1 MGTSSEV
8 SLAHHRDIFHYY
20 VSLKTFFEVTGE
32 NRDRSNSTRAQKARA
47 KLLKLSSSQFYELS
61 TDVSDELQ
69 RRIGE
74 DANQPDYLLP
84 KANFH
89 MKRNQARQKLA
100 NLSQTRFNDLLDDIL
115 FEIKRRG
122 FDKDLDAPRPP
133 LPQPMKQEVSKDSDD
148 TARTSTNSSSVTQ
161 VAPNVSVQPSLV
173 IPKMASIDWSSEEE
187 EEEQVKEKPNEPE
200 GKQTSTD
207 EKKETKP
214 ALNPI
219 VTDSDLPDSQVL
231 ARDITSMARTPTT
244 THKNYWDVNDSP
256 IIKVDNDID
265 NEKGPEQLK
274 SPEVQR
280 AENNNPSSEMEDKV
294 KELTDLNSDL
304 HLQIEDLN
312 AKLASLTSEKE
323 KEKKEEKEEKEKEK
337 NLKSNYTIDES
348 FQKELLSLNSQIGEL
363 SIENENLKQK
373 ISEFELH
380 QKKNDNH
387 NDLKITD
394 GFISKYSS
402 ADGLIPAQYILNAN
416 NLIIQFT
423 TRLSAVPIGDS
434 TAISHQIGEEL
445 FQILSQLSNLISQL
459 LLSADLL
466 QYKDQVILL
475 KASLSHAITS
485 IRYFSVY
492 GPVLIPKITVQAAV
506 SEVGFAMCNLIDSAK
521 IKSDSNGESTTS
533 NEGNR
538 QVLEYSSPTATTPMT
553 PTFPSTS
560 GINMKKG
567 FINPRKPA
575 SFLNDV
581 EEEESPVKPLKI
593 TQKAINSPIIRPSSS
608 NGVPTT
614 SRKPSGTGL
623 FSLMIDSSIAKN
635 SSHKEDNDKYVSPI
649 KAVTSASNSASSNI
663 SEIPKLTL
671 PPQAKIGTV
680 IPPSENQVPNIKIE
694 NTEEDNKRSDITNEI
709 SVKPTSSI
717 ADKLKQFEQS
727 SEKKS
732 SPKENPIAKEEMD
745 SKPKLSNKFI
755 TSMNDVS
762 TDDSSSDGNE
772 NDDADDDDDFTY
784 MALKQTMK
792 REGSKIEKNNDSK
805 LPANIV
811 ELDLH
816 ESPESVKIE
825 SPESIKEITSSEMSS
840 EMPSSSL
847 PKRLVEDVEPSEM
860 SEKGASVEPVRKK
873 NFQEPLG
880 DVESPD
886 MTQKVKSL
894 GMTGKAVG
902 TESASRVESPG
913 MTGQIKSLDMT
924 GKAVDPESD
933 SRVESPGMK
942 EQIKSLGMTG
952 KAVGPESDSRVESP
966 GMTGQIKSLNM
977 AGKVVGPEADSRVES
992 AGMTGQIKSLNMAG
1006 KVVGP
1011 EADSRVESPGMTGQI
1026 KSLNMAGKVVGPEA
1040 DSRVESP
1047 GMTGQ
1052 IKSLNMAGKVV
1063 GPEADSRVESAG
1075 MTGQIKSL
1083 NMAGK
1088 VVGPEA
1094 DSRVE
1099 SPGMKEQIKSLGM
1112 TGKIAA
1118 QESIKSPEAARK
1130 LASSGEVDKIQS
1142 PRMVRESESLE
1153 AVGNTIPSNMTV
1165 KMESPNLKGNTV
1177 SEPQEIRRDIAPSE
1191 PIENVDPPKVLK
1203 KIVFPKA
1210 VNRTGS
1216 PKPVEK
1222 TPSSATL
1229 KKSGLPEPNSQIVSP
1244 ELAKNSPLA
1253 PIKKNVELRET
1264 NKPHTETITSVEP
1277 TNKDANTSW
1286 RDADLNRT
1294 IKREEEDEDFDRV
1307 NHNIQITGADTKTGK
1322 IDYHKIPVDRKA
1334 KSDAEVHTSEEDI
1347 DESNNVNGK
1356 RADAQIHIT
1365 ERKHA
1370 FVNPTENSQVKK
1382 TSHSPFLNSKPVQYE
1397 NSESNG
1403 GINNHI
1409 KIKNTGETTAH
1420 DEKHYSDD
1428 DDSSYQFVP
1437 MKHEEQEQEQ
1447 NRSEE
1452 EESED
1457 DDEEEEDSDFDVDTF
1472 DIENPDNTLSELLL
1486 YLEHQTMDVIS
1497 TIQSLLTSI
1506 KKPQVTKGNLRGESN
1521 AINQVIGQMVDAT
1534 SISMEQSRNAN
1545 LKKHGDW
1552 VVQSLRDCSR
1562 RMTILCQLTGDG
1574 ILAKEKSDQ
1583 DYADKNFKQR
1593 LAGIAF
1599 DVAKCTK
1606 ELVKT
1611 VEEASL
1617 KDEINYLN
1625 SKLK

>member
-200 GKQTSTD
+200 GKQTSMD
-207 EKKETKP
+207 EKKEAKP

-280 AENNNPSSEMEDKV
+280 AENNNPNSEMEDKV

-575 SFLNDV
+575 SFLDDV

-860 SEKGASVEPVRKK
+860 SEKGASVESVRKK

-886 MTQKVKSL
+886 MTQKIKSL

-902 TESASRVESPG
+902 PESASRVESPG

-992 AGMTGQIKSLNMAG
+992 
-1006 KVVGP
+1006 
-1011 EADSRVESPGMTGQI
+1011 
-1026 KSLNMAGKVVGPEA
+1026 
-1040 DSRVESP
+1040 
-1047 GMTGQ
+1047 
-1052 IKSLNMAGKVV
+1052 
-1063 GPEADSRVESAG
+1063 
-1075 MTGQIKSL
+1075 
-1083 NMAGK
+1083 
-1088 VVGPEA
+1088 
-1094 DSRVE
+1094 
-1099 SPGMKEQIKSLGM
+1099 PGMKEQIKSLGM

-1130 LASSGEVDKIQS
+1130 LASSGEVDKIES

-1153 AVGNTIPSNMTV
+1153 VVGNTIPSNMTV

-1177 SEPQEIRRDIAPSE
+1177 SEPQEIRRDIASSE

-1216 PKPVEK
+1216 PKSVEK

-1307 NHNIQITGADTKTGK
+1307 NHNIQITGAYTKTGK

-1403 GINNHI
+1403 GINNDI

>member
-214 ALNPI
+214 ALDPI

-280 AENNNPSSEMEDKV
+280 AENNNPNSEMEDKV

-323 KEKKEEKEEKEKEK
+323 KEKKEEKEENEKEK

-1011 EADSRVESPGMTGQI
+1011 EADSRVESPGM
-1026 KSLNMAGKVVGPEA
+1026 
-1040 DSRVESP
+1040 
-1047 GMTGQ
+1047 
-1052 IKSLNMAGKVV
+1052 
-1063 GPEADSRVESAG
+1063 
-1075 MTGQIKSL
+1075 
-1083 NMAGK
+1083 
-1088 VVGPEA
+1088 
-1094 DSRVE
+1094 
-1099 SPGMKEQIKSLGM
+1099 KEQIKSLGM

-1130 LASSGEVDKIQS
+1130 LASSGEVDKIES

-1177 SEPQEIRRDIAPSE
+1177 SEPQEIRRDIASSE

-1216 PKPVEK
+1216 PKSVEK

-1334 KSDAEVHTSEEDI
+1334 KSEAEVHTSEEDI

-1382 TSHSPFLNSKPVQYE
+1382 TSHSPFLNTKPVQYE

>member
-8 SLAHHRDIFHYY
+8 SLAHHRNIFHYY

-133 LPQPMKQEVSKDSDD
+133 LPQPMKQEVSKDSND

-214 ALNPI
+214 ALDPI

-492 GPVLIPKITVQAAV
+492 GPVLIPKIAVQAAV

-952 KAVGPESDSRVESP
+952 KAVGPE
-966 GMTGQIKSLNM
+966 
-977 AGKVVGPEADSRVES
+977 
-992 AGMTGQIKSLNMAG
+992 
-1006 KVVGP
+1006 
-1011 EADSRVESPGMTGQI
+1011 
-1026 KSLNMAGKVVGPEA
+1026 A

-1130 LASSGEVDKIQS
+1130 LASSGEVDKIES

-1177 SEPQEIRRDIAPSE
+1177 SEPQEIRRDIASSE

>member
-200 GKQTSTD
+200 GKQTSMD
-207 EKKETKP
+207 EKKEAKP

-280 AENNNPSSEMEDKV
+280 AENNNPNSEMEDKV

-860 SEKGASVEPVRKK
+860 SEKGASVESVRKK

-886 MTQKVKSL
+886 MTQKIKSL

-902 TESASRVESPG
+902 PESASRVESPG

-933 SRVESPGMK
+933 SRVESPGM
-942 EQIKSLGMTG
+942 
-952 KAVGPESDSRVESP
+952 
-966 GMTGQIKSLNM
+966 
-977 AGKVVGPEADSRVES
+977 
-992 AGMTGQIKSLNMAG
+992 TGQIKSLNMAG

-1011 EADSRVESPGMTGQI
+1011 EADSRVESPGMKEQI
-1026 KSLNMAGKVVGPEA
+1026 KSL
-1040 DSRVESP
+1040 
-1047 GMTGQ
+1047 GMT
-1052 IKSLNMAGKVV
+1052 
-1063 GPEADSRVESAG
+1063 
-1075 MTGQIKSL
+1075 
-1083 NMAGK
+1083 GK

-1130 LASSGEVDKIQS
+1130 LASSGEVDKIES

-1153 AVGNTIPSNMTV
+1153 VVGNTIPSNMTV

-1177 SEPQEIRRDIAPSE
+1177 SEPQEIRRDIASSE

-1216 PKPVEK
+1216 PKSVEK

-1307 NHNIQITGADTKTGK
+1307 NHNIQITGAYTKTGK

-1403 GINNHI
+1403 GINNDI

>member
-200 GKQTSTD
+200 GKQTSMD
-207 EKKETKP
+207 EKKEAKP

-219 VTDSDLPDSQVL
+219 VTNSDLPDSQVL

-280 AENNNPSSEMEDKV
+280 AENNNPNSEMEDKV

-860 SEKGASVEPVRKK
+860 SEKGASVESVRKK

-886 MTQKVKSL
+886 MTQKIKSL

-902 TESASRVESPG
+902 PESASRVESPG

-992 AGMTGQIKSLNMAG
+992 
-1006 KVVGP
+1006 
-1011 EADSRVESPGMTGQI
+1011 
-1026 KSLNMAGKVVGPEA
+1026 
-1040 DSRVESP
+1040 
-1047 GMTGQ
+1047 
-1052 IKSLNMAGKVV
+1052 
-1063 GPEADSRVESAG
+1063 
-1075 MTGQIKSL
+1075 
-1083 NMAGK
+1083 
-1088 VVGPEA
+1088 
-1094 DSRVE
+1094 
-1099 SPGMKEQIKSLGM
+1099 PGMKEQIKSLGM

-1130 LASSGEVDKIQS
+1130 LASSGEVDKIES

-1153 AVGNTIPSNMTV
+1153 VVGNTIPSNMTV

-1177 SEPQEIRRDIAPSE
+1177 SEPQEIRRDIASSE

-1216 PKPVEK
+1216 PKSVEK

-1307 NHNIQITGADTKTGK
+1307 NHNIQITGAYTKTGK

-1403 GINNHI
+1403 GINNDI

>member
-200 GKQTSTD
+200 GKQTSMD
-207 EKKETKP
+207 EKKEAKP

-323 KEKKEEKEEKEKEK
+323 KEKKEEKEEKEKEEKEKEK

-649 KAVTSASNSASSNI
+649 KAVASASNSASSNI

-902 TESASRVESPG
+902 PESASRVESPG

-992 AGMTGQIKSLNMAG
+992 
-1006 KVVGP
+1006 
-1011 EADSRVESPGMTGQI
+1011 PGMTGQI
-1026 KSLNMAGKVVGPEA
+1026 KSLNMAGKVVGPES

-1047 GMTGQ
+1047 
-1052 IKSLNMAGKVV
+1052 
-1063 GPEADSRVESAG
+1063 G

-1130 LASSGEVDKIQS
+1130 LASSGEVDKIES

-1177 SEPQEIRRDIAPSE
+1177 SEPQEIRRDIASSE

-1216 PKPVEK
+1216 PKSVEK

>member
-200 GKQTSTD
+200 GKQTSMD
-207 EKKETKP
+207 EKKEAKP

-280 AENNNPSSEMEDKV
+280 AENNNPNSEMEDKV

-506 SEVGFAMCNLIDSAK
+506 SEVCFAMCNLIDSAK

-860 SEKGASVEPVRKK
+860 PEKGASVESVRKK

-880 DVESPD
+880 NVESPD
-886 MTQKVKSL
+886 MTQKV
-894 GMTGKAVG
+894 
-902 TESASRVESPG
+902 
-913 MTGQIKSLDMT
+913 
-924 GKAVDPESD
+924 
-933 SRVESPGMK
+933 
-942 EQIKSLGMTG
+942 KSLGMTG

-992 AGMTGQIKSLNMAG
+992 
-1006 KVVGP
+1006 
-1011 EADSRVESPGMTGQI
+1011 
-1026 KSLNMAGKVVGPEA
+1026 
-1040 DSRVESP
+1040 
-1047 GMTGQ
+1047 
-1052 IKSLNMAGKVV
+1052 
-1063 GPEADSRVESAG
+1063 
-1075 MTGQIKSL
+1075 
-1083 NMAGK
+1083 
-1088 VVGPEA
+1088 
-1094 DSRVE
+1094 
-1099 SPGMKEQIKSLGM
+1099 PGMKEQIKSLGM
-1112 TGKIAA
+1112 TGKITA

-1130 LASSGEVDKIQS
+1130 LASSGEVDKIES

-1177 SEPQEIRRDIAPSE
+1177 SEPQEIRRDIASSE

-1216 PKPVEK
+1216 PKSVEK

-1334 KSDAEVHTSEEDI
+1334 KSEAEVHTSEEDI

>member
-133 LPQPMKQEVSKDSDD
+133 VPQPMKQEVSKDSDD

-231 ARDITSMARTPTT
+231 SRDITSMARTPTT

-337 NLKSNYTIDES
+337 NLKSKYTIDES

-521 IKSDSNGESTTS
+521 IKSNSNGESTTS

-860 SEKGASVEPVRKK
+860 SEKGASVESVRKK

-894 GMTGKAVG
+894 GITGKAVG
-902 TESASRVESPG
+902 PESASRVESAG

-924 GKAVDPESD
+924 GKAVGPESASRVESPGMKEQIKSLHMAGKAVDPESD

-942 EQIKSLGMTG
+942 EQIKSLH
-952 KAVGPESDSRVESP
+952 
-966 GMTGQIKSLNM
+966 
-977 AGKVVGPEADSRVES
+977 
-992 AGMTGQIKSLNMAG
+992 MAG

-1011 EADSRVESPGMTGQI
+1011 EADSRVESP
-1026 KSLNMAGKVVGPEA
+1026 
-1040 DSRVESP
+1040 
-1047 GMTGQ
+1047 
-1052 IKSLNMAGKVV
+1052 
-1063 GPEADSRVESAG
+1063 G

-1130 LASSGEVDKIQS
+1130 LASSGEVDKIES

-1153 AVGNTIPSNMTV
+1153 VVGNTIPSNMTV

-1177 SEPQEIRRDIAPSE
+1177 SEPQEIRRDIASSE
-1191 PIENVDPPKVLK
+1191 PIKNVDPPKVLK

-1216 PKPVEK
+1216 PKSVEK

-1334 KSDAEVHTSEEDI
+1334 KSDAEVYTSEEDI

-1403 GINNHI
+1403 GINNDI

>member
-1 MGTSSEV
+1 
-8 SLAHHRDIFHYY
+8 
-20 VSLKTFFEVTGE
+20 
-32 NRDRSNSTRAQKARA
+32 
-47 KLLKLSSSQFYELS
+47 
-61 TDVSDELQ
+61 
-69 RRIGE
+69 
-74 DANQPDYLLP
+74 
-84 KANFH
+84 
-89 MKRNQARQKLA
+89 
-100 NLSQTRFNDLLDDIL
+100 
-115 FEIKRRG
+115 
-122 FDKDLDAPRPP
+122 
-133 LPQPMKQEVSKDSDD
+133 
-148 TARTSTNSSSVTQ
+148 
-161 VAPNVSVQPSLV
+161 
-173 IPKMASIDWSSEEE
+173 
-187 EEEQVKEKPNEPE
+187 
-200 GKQTSTD
+200 
-207 EKKETKP
+207 
-214 ALNPI
+214 
-219 VTDSDLPDSQVL
+219 
-231 ARDITSMARTPTT
+231 
-244 THKNYWDVNDSP
+244 
-256 IIKVDNDID
+256 
-265 NEKGPEQLK
+265 
-274 SPEVQR
+274 
-280 AENNNPSSEMEDKV
+280 
-294 KELTDLNSDL
+294 
-304 HLQIEDLN
+304 
-312 AKLASLTSEKE
+312 
-323 KEKKEEKEEKEKEK
+323 
-337 NLKSNYTIDES
+337 
-348 FQKELLSLNSQIGEL
+348 
-363 SIENENLKQK
+363 
-373 ISEFELH
+373 
-380 QKKNDNH
+380 
-387 NDLKITD
+387 
-394 GFISKYSS
+394 
-402 ADGLIPAQYILNAN
+402 
-416 NLIIQFT
+416 
-423 TRLSAVPIGDS
+423 
-434 TAISHQIGEEL
+434 
-445 FQILSQLSNLISQL
+445 
-459 LLSADLL
+459 
-466 QYKDQVILL
+466 
-475 KASLSHAITS
+475 
-485 IRYFSVY
+485 
-492 GPVLIPKITVQAAV
+492 
-506 SEVGFAMCNLIDSAK
+506 
-521 IKSDSNGESTTS
+521 
-533 NEGNR
+533 
-538 QVLEYSSPTATTPMT
+538 
-553 PTFPSTS
+553 
-560 GINMKKG
+560 
-567 FINPRKPA
+567 
-575 SFLNDV
+575 
-581 EEEESPVKPLKI
+581 
-593 TQKAINSPIIRPSSS
+593 
-608 NGVPTT
+608 
-614 SRKPSGTGL
+614 
-623 FSLMIDSSIAKN
+623 
-635 SSHKEDNDKYVSPI
+635 
-649 KAVTSASNSASSNI
+649 
-663 SEIPKLTL
+663 
-671 PPQAKIGTV
+671 
-680 IPPSENQVPNIKIE
+680 
-694 NTEEDNKRSDITNEI
+694 
-709 SVKPTSSI
+709 
-717 ADKLKQFEQS
+717 
-727 SEKKS
+727 
-732 SPKENPIAKEEMD
+732 
-745 SKPKLSNKFI
+745 
-755 TSMNDVS
+755 
-762 TDDSSSDGNE
+762 
-772 NDDADDDDDFTY
+772 
-784 MALKQTMK
+784 
-792 REGSKIEKNNDSK
+792 
-805 LPANIV
+805 
-811 ELDLH
+811 
-816 ESPESVKIE
+816 
-825 SPESIKEITSSEMSS
+825 
-840 EMPSSSL
+840 
-847 PKRLVEDVEPSEM
+847 
-860 SEKGASVEPVRKK
+860 
-873 NFQEPLG
+873 
-880 DVESPD
+880 
-886 MTQKVKSL
+886 
-894 GMTGKAVG
+894 
-902 TESASRVESPG
+902 
-913 MTGQIKSLDMT
+913 
-924 GKAVDPESD
+924 
-933 SRVESPGMK
+933 
-942 EQIKSLGMTG
+942 
-952 KAVGPESDSRVESP
+952 
-966 GMTGQIKSLNM
+966 
-977 AGKVVGPEADSRVES
+977 
-992 AGMTGQIKSLNMAG
+992 
-1006 KVVGP
+1006 
-1011 EADSRVESPGMTGQI
+1011 
-1026 KSLNMAGKVVGPEA
+1026 
-1040 DSRVESP
+1040 
-1047 GMTGQ
+1047 
-1052 IKSLNMAGKVV
+1052 
-1063 GPEADSRVESAG
+1063 
-1075 MTGQIKSL
+1075 
-1083 NMAGK
+1083 MAGK

-1130 LASSGEVDKIQS
+1130 LASSGEVDKIES

-1153 AVGNTIPSNMTV
+1153 VVGNTIPSNMTV

-1177 SEPQEIRRDIAPSE
+1177 SEPQEIRRDIASSE

-1216 PKPVEK
+1216 PKSVEK

-1403 GINNHI
+1403 GINNDI

>member
-200 GKQTSTD
+200 GKQTSMD
-207 EKKETKP
+207 EKKEAKP

-280 AENNNPSSEMEDKV
+280 AENNNPNSEMEDKV

-680 IPPSENQVPNIKIE
+680 IPPSENQVPNINIE

-860 SEKGASVEPVRKK
+860 SEKGASVESVRKK

-886 MTQKVKSL
+886 MTQKIKSL

-902 TESASRVESPG
+902 PESASRVESPG

-992 AGMTGQIKSLNMAG
+992 PGMKEQIKSL
-1006 KVVGP
+1006 
-1011 EADSRVESPGMTGQI
+1011 GMT
-1026 KSLNMAGKVVGPEA
+1026 
-1040 DSRVESP
+1040 
-1047 GMTGQ
+1047 
-1052 IKSLNMAGKVV
+1052 
-1063 GPEADSRVESAG
+1063 
-1075 MTGQIKSL
+1075 
-1083 NMAGK
+1083 GK

-1130 LASSGEVDKIQS
+1130 LASSGEVDKIES

-1153 AVGNTIPSNMTV
+1153 VVGNTIPSNMTV

-1177 SEPQEIRRDIAPSE
+1177 SEPQEIRRDIASSE

-1216 PKPVEK
+1216 PKSVEK

-1307 NHNIQITGADTKTGK
+1307 NHNIQITGAYTKTGK

-1370 FVNPTENSQVKK
+1370 FVNPTENSQ
-1382 TSHSPFLNSKPVQYE
+1382 
-1397 NSESNG
+1397 
-1403 GINNHI
+1403 
-1409 KIKNTGETTAH
+1409 IKNTGETTAH

>member
-133 LPQPMKQEVSKDSDD
+133 LPQPMKQEVSKDSND

-200 GKQTSTD
+200 GKQISTD

-214 ALNPI
+214 ALDPI

-492 GPVLIPKITVQAAV
+492 GPVLIPKIAVQAAV

-992 AGMTGQIKSLNMAG
+992 
-1006 KVVGP
+1006 
-1011 EADSRVESPGMTGQI
+1011 PGMTGQI

-1047 GMTGQ
+1047 
-1052 IKSLNMAGKVV
+1052 
-1063 GPEADSRVESAG
+1063 G

-1130 LASSGEVDKIQS
+1130 LASSGEVDKIES

-1177 SEPQEIRRDIAPSE
+1177 SEPQEIRRDIASSE

-1382 TSHSPFLNSKPVQYE
+1382 TSLSPFLNSKPVQYE

-1457 DDEEEEDSDFDVDTF
+1457 DGEEEEDSDFDVDTF

>member
-187 EEEQVKEKPNEPE
+187 EEEQVKKKPNEPE
-200 GKQTSTD
+200 GKQTSMD
-207 EKKETKP
+207 EKKEAKP

-219 VTDSDLPDSQVL
+219 ITDSDLPDSQVL

-280 AENNNPSSEMEDKV
+280 AENNNPNSEMEDKV

-649 KAVTSASNSASSNI
+649 KAVASASNSASSNI

-860 SEKGASVEPVRKK
+860 SEKGASVESVRKK

-886 MTQKVKSL
+886 MTQK
-894 GMTGKAVG
+894 
-902 TESASRVESPG
+902 
-913 MTGQIKSLDMT
+913 
-924 GKAVDPESD
+924 
-933 SRVESPGMK
+933 
-942 EQIKSLGMTG
+942 IKSLGMTG

-977 AGKVVGPEADSRVES
+977 V
-992 AGMTGQIKSLNMAG
+992 G

-1026 KSLNMAGKVVGPEA
+1026 KSLNMAGKVVGLEA

-1047 GMTGQ
+1047 
-1052 IKSLNMAGKVV
+1052 
-1063 GPEADSRVESAG
+1063 G

-1130 LASSGEVDKIQS
+1130 LASSGEVDKIES

-1153 AVGNTIPSNMTV
+1153 VVGNTIPSNMTV
-1165 KMESPNLKGNTV
+1165 KMESPDLKGNTV
-1177 SEPQEIRRDIAPSE
+1177 SEPQEIRRDIASSE

-1216 PKPVEK
+1216 PKSVEK

-1403 GINNHI
+1403 GINNDI

-1457 DDEEEEDSDFDVDTF
+1457 DDEEEEEEDSDFDVDTF

>member
-187 EEEQVKEKPNEPE
+187 EEEQVKKKPNEPE
-200 GKQTSTD
+200 GKQTSMD
-207 EKKETKP
+207 EKKEAKP

-219 VTDSDLPDSQVL
+219 ITDSDLPDSQVL

-280 AENNNPSSEMEDKV
+280 AENNNPNSEMEDKV

-423 TRLSAVPIGDS
+423 TKLSAVPIGDS

-860 SEKGASVEPVRKK
+860 SEKGASVESVRKK

-886 MTQKVKSL
+886 MTQKIKSL

-902 TESASRVESPG
+902 PESASRVESPG
-913 MTGQIKSLDMT
+913 MTGQIKSL
-924 GKAVDPESD
+924 
-933 SRVESPGMK
+933 
-942 EQIKSLGMTG
+942 
-952 KAVGPESDSRVESP
+952 
-966 GMTGQIKSLNM
+966 NM
-977 AGKVVGPEADSRVES
+977 V
-992 AGMTGQIKSLNMAG
+992 G

-1026 KSLNMAGKVVGPEA
+1026 KSLNMAGKVVGLEA

-1047 GMTGQ
+1047 
-1052 IKSLNMAGKVV
+1052 
-1063 GPEADSRVESAG
+1063 G

-1130 LASSGEVDKIQS
+1130 LASSGEVDKIES

-1153 AVGNTIPSNMTV
+1153 VVGNTIPSNMTV
-1165 KMESPNLKGNTV
+1165 KMESPDLKGNTV
-1177 SEPQEIRRDIAPSE
+1177 SEPQEIRRDIASSE

-1216 PKPVEK
+1216 PKSVEK

-1403 GINNHI
+1403 GINNDI

-1457 DDEEEEDSDFDVDTF
+1457 DDEEEEEEDSDFDVDTF

>member
-133 LPQPMKQEVSKDSDD
+133 LPQPMKQEVSKDSND

-214 ALNPI
+214 ALDPI

-280 AENNNPSSEMEDKV
+280 AENNNPNSEMEDKV

-323 KEKKEEKEEKEKEK
+323 KKKKEEKEEKEKEK

-860 SEKGASVEPVRKK
+860 SEKGASVESVRKK

-886 MTQKVKSL
+886 MTQKIKSL

-902 TESASRVESPG
+902 PESASRVESPG

-992 AGMTGQIKSLNMAG
+992 
-1006 KVVGP
+1006 
-1011 EADSRVESPGMTGQI
+1011 
-1026 KSLNMAGKVVGPEA
+1026 
-1040 DSRVESP
+1040 
-1047 GMTGQ
+1047 
-1052 IKSLNMAGKVV
+1052 
-1063 GPEADSRVESAG
+1063 
-1075 MTGQIKSL
+1075 
-1083 NMAGK
+1083 
-1088 VVGPEA
+1088 
-1094 DSRVE
+1094 
-1099 SPGMKEQIKSLGM
+1099 PGMKEQIKSLGM

-1130 LASSGEVDKIQS
+1130 LASSGEVDKIES

-1153 AVGNTIPSNMTV
+1153 VVGNTIPSNMTV

-1177 SEPQEIRRDIAPSE
+1177 SEPQEIRRDIASSE

-1216 PKPVEK
+1216 PKSVEK

-1307 NHNIQITGADTKTGK
+1307 NHNIQITGAYTKTGK

-1382 TSHSPFLNSKPVQYE
+1382 TSHSPFLNSKPIQYE

-1403 GINNHI
+1403 GINNDI

>member
-133 LPQPMKQEVSKDSDD
+133 LPQPMKQEVSKDSND

-214 ALNPI
+214 ALDPI

-280 AENNNPSSEMEDKV
+280 AENNNPNSEMEDKV

-323 KEKKEEKEEKEKEK
+323 KKKKEEKEEKEKEK

-860 SEKGASVEPVRKK
+860 SEKGASVESVRKK

-886 MTQKVKSL
+886 MTQKIKSL

-902 TESASRVESPG
+902 PESASRVESPG

-924 GKAVDPESD
+924 GKGVAPES
-933 SRVESPGMK
+933 
-942 EQIKSLGMTG
+942 
-952 KAVGPESDSRVESP
+952 
-966 GMTGQIKSLNM
+966 
-977 AGKVVGPEADSRVES
+977 
-992 AGMTGQIKSLNMAG
+992 
-1006 KVVGP
+1006 
-1011 EADSRVESPGMTGQI
+1011 
-1026 KSLNMAGKVVGPEA
+1026 
-1040 DSRVESP
+1040 
-1047 GMTGQ
+1047 
-1052 IKSLNMAGKVV
+1052 
-1063 GPEADSRVESAG
+1063 
-1075 MTGQIKSL
+1075 
-1083 NMAGK
+1083 
-1088 VVGPEA
+1088 

-1130 LASSGEVDKIQS
+1130 LASSGEVDKIES

-1153 AVGNTIPSNMTV
+1153 VVGNTIPSNMTV

-1177 SEPQEIRRDIAPSE
+1177 SEPQEIRRDIASSE

-1216 PKPVEK
+1216 PKSVEK

-1307 NHNIQITGADTKTGK
+1307 NHNIQITGAYTKTGK

-1403 GINNHI
+1403 GINNDI

>member
-200 GKQTSTD
+200 GKQTSMD
-207 EKKETKP
+207 EKKEAKP

-280 AENNNPSSEMEDKV
+280 AENNNPNSEMEDKV

-521 IKSDSNGESTTS
+521 IKSDSNDESTTS

-649 KAVTSASNSASSNI
+649 KAVTSASNSANSNI

-694 NTEEDNKRSDITNEI
+694 NTEEDNKRSDIKNEI
-709 SVKPTSSI
+709 SVKPPSSI

-732 SPKENPIAKEEMD
+732 SPKENPITKEEMD

-840 EMPSSSL
+840 EMQSSSL
-847 PKRLVEDVEPSEM
+847 PKRLVEDVESSEM
-860 SEKGASVEPVRKK
+860 SEKGASVESVRKK

-886 MTQKVKSL
+886 MTQKV
-894 GMTGKAVG
+894 
-902 TESASRVESPG
+902 
-913 MTGQIKSLDMT
+913 
-924 GKAVDPESD
+924 
-933 SRVESPGMK
+933 
-942 EQIKSLGMTG
+942 KSLGMTG

-977 AGKVVGPEADSRVES
+977 AGKAVGPESDSRVES
-992 AGMTGQIKSLNMAG
+992 PGMTGQIKSLDMTG
-1006 KVVGP
+1006 KAVGP
-1011 EADSRVESPGMTGQI
+1011 ESDSRVESPGMTGQI
-1026 KSLNMAGKVVGPEA
+1026 KSLNMAGKAVDLES

-1052 IKSLNMAGKVV
+1052 IKSLNMAGK
-1063 GPEADSRVESAG
+1063 
-1075 MTGQIKSL
+1075 
-1083 NMAGK
+1083 
-1088 VVGPEA
+1088 
-1094 DSRVE
+1094 
-1099 SPGMKEQIKSLGM
+1099 
-1112 TGKIAA
+1112 IAA
-1118 QESIKSPEAARK
+1118 QESIKSQEAARK
-1130 LASSGEVDKIQS
+1130 LASSGEVDKIES

-1153 AVGNTIPSNMTV
+1153 VVGNTIPSNMTV

-1177 SEPQEIRRDIAPSE
+1177 SEPQEIRRDIASTE

-1216 PKPVEK
+1216 PKSVEK

-1277 TNKDANTSW
+1277 TNKDANISW

-1322 IDYHKIPVDRKA
+1322 NDYHKIPVDRKA

-1347 DESNNVNGK
+1347 GESNNVNGK

-1365 ERKHA
+1365 ERKHT
-1370 FVNPTENSQVKK
+1370 FVNPAENSQVKK
-1382 TSHSPFLNSKPVQYE
+1382 TSHSPFLKSKPVEYE
-1397 NSESNG
+1397 DSESNG
-1403 GINNHI
+1403 GINNDI
-1409 KIKNTGETTAH
+1409 KIKNTGESTAH

>member
-133 LPQPMKQEVSKDSDD
+133 LPQPMKQEVSKDSND

-214 ALNPI
+214 ALDPI

-492 GPVLIPKITVQAAV
+492 GPVLIPKIAVQAAV

-521 IKSDSNGESTTS
+521 IKSDSNDESTTS

-992 AGMTGQIKSLNMAG
+992 PGMTGQIKSLNMAG

-1063 GPEADSRVESAG
+1063 GPEADSRVES
-1075 MTGQIKSL
+1075 
-1083 NMAGK
+1083 
-1088 VVGPEA
+1088 
-1094 DSRVE
+1094 
-1099 SPGMKEQIKSLGM
+1099 PGMKEQIKSLGM

-1130 LASSGEVDKIQS
+1130 LASSGEVDKIES

-1177 SEPQEIRRDIAPSE
+1177 SEPQEIRRDIASSE

-1216 PKPVEK
+1216 PKSVEK

>member
-200 GKQTSTD
+200 GKQTSMD
-207 EKKETKP
+207 EKKEAKP

-280 AENNNPSSEMEDKV
+280 AENNNPNSEMEDKV

-434 TAISHQIGEEL
+434 TAISHQIGEDL

-649 KAVTSASNSASSNI
+649 KAVTSASNSASCNI

-860 SEKGASVEPVRKK
+860 SEKGASVESVRKK

-886 MTQKVKSL
+886 MTQKIKSL

-902 TESASRVESPG
+902 PESASRVESPG

-992 AGMTGQIKSLNMAG
+992 
-1006 KVVGP
+1006 
-1011 EADSRVESPGMTGQI
+1011 
-1026 KSLNMAGKVVGPEA
+1026 
-1040 DSRVESP
+1040 
-1047 GMTGQ
+1047 
-1052 IKSLNMAGKVV
+1052 
-1063 GPEADSRVESAG
+1063 
-1075 MTGQIKSL
+1075 
-1083 NMAGK
+1083 
-1088 VVGPEA
+1088 
-1094 DSRVE
+1094 
-1099 SPGMKEQIKSLGM
+1099 PGMKEQIKSLGM

-1130 LASSGEVDKIQS
+1130 LASSGEVDKIES

-1153 AVGNTIPSNMTV
+1153 VVGNTIPSNMTV

-1177 SEPQEIRRDIAPSE
+1177 SEPQEIRRDIVSSE

-1216 PKPVEK
+1216 PKSVEK

-1307 NHNIQITGADTKTGK
+1307 NHNIQITGAYTKTGK

-1403 GINNHI
+1403 GINNDI

>member
-148 TARTSTNSSSVTQ
+148 TARTSTDSSSVTQ

-200 GKQTSTD
+200 GKQTSMD
-207 EKKETKP
+207 EKKEAKP

-280 AENNNPSSEMEDKV
+280 AENNNPNSEMEDKV

-348 FQKELLSLNSQIGEL
+348 FQKELLSLSSQIGEL

-860 SEKGASVEPVRKK
+860 SEKGASVESVRKK

-886 MTQKVKSL
+886 MTQKIKSL

-902 TESASRVESPG
+902 PESASRVESPG

-966 GMTGQIKSLNM
+966 GM
-977 AGKVVGPEADSRVES
+977 
-992 AGMTGQIKSLNMAG
+992 
-1006 KVVGP
+1006 
-1011 EADSRVESPGMTGQI
+1011 
-1026 KSLNMAGKVVGPEA
+1026 
-1040 DSRVESP
+1040 
-1047 GMTGQ
+1047 
-1052 IKSLNMAGKVV
+1052 
-1063 GPEADSRVESAG
+1063 
-1075 MTGQIKSL
+1075 
-1083 NMAGK
+1083 
-1088 VVGPEA
+1088 
-1094 DSRVE
+1094 
-1099 SPGMKEQIKSLGM
+1099 KEQIKSLGM

-1130 LASSGEVDKIQS
+1130 LASSGEVDRIES

-1153 AVGNTIPSNMTV
+1153 VVGNTIPSNMTV

-1177 SEPQEIRRDIAPSE
+1177 SEPQEIRRDIVSSE

-1216 PKPVEK
+1216 PKSVEK

-1307 NHNIQITGADTKTGK
+1307 NHNIQITGAYTKTGK
-1322 IDYHKIPVDRKA
+1322 IDYHKIPVDSKA

-1403 GINNHI
+1403 GINNDI

>member
-200 GKQTSTD
+200 GKQTSMD
-207 EKKETKP
+207 EKKEAKP

-256 IIKVDNDID
+256 IIKVDKDID

-280 AENNNPSSEMEDKV
+280 AENNNPNSEMEDKV

-337 NLKSNYTIDES
+337 NLKINYTIDES

-506 SEVGFAMCNLIDSAK
+506 SEVCFAMCNLIDSAK

-860 SEKGASVEPVRKK
+860 PEKGASVESVRKK

-880 DVESPD
+880 NVESPD
-886 MTQKVKSL
+886 MTQKV
-894 GMTGKAVG
+894 
-902 TESASRVESPG
+902 
-913 MTGQIKSLDMT
+913 
-924 GKAVDPESD
+924 
-933 SRVESPGMK
+933 
-942 EQIKSLGMTG
+942 KSLGMTG

-992 AGMTGQIKSLNMAG
+992 
-1006 KVVGP
+1006 
-1011 EADSRVESPGMTGQI
+1011 
-1026 KSLNMAGKVVGPEA
+1026 
-1040 DSRVESP
+1040 
-1047 GMTGQ
+1047 
-1052 IKSLNMAGKVV
+1052 
-1063 GPEADSRVESAG
+1063 
-1075 MTGQIKSL
+1075 
-1083 NMAGK
+1083 
-1088 VVGPEA
+1088 
-1094 DSRVE
+1094 
-1099 SPGMKEQIKSLGM
+1099 PGMKEQIKSLGM
-1112 TGKIAA
+1112 TGKITA

-1130 LASSGEVDKIQS
+1130 LASSGEVDKIES

-1153 AVGNTIPSNMTV
+1153 AVGNTIPSNMTA

-1177 SEPQEIRRDIAPSE
+1177 SEPQEIRRDIASSE

-1216 PKPVEK
+1216 PKSVEK

-1334 KSDAEVHTSEEDI
+1334 KSEAEVHTSEEDI

-1382 TSHSPFLNSKPVQYE
+1382 TSHSPFLNNKPVQYE

>member
-1 MGTSSEV
+1 MGTSNEV

-200 GKQTSTD
+200 GKQTSMD
-207 EKKETKP
+207 EKKEAKP

-280 AENNNPSSEMEDKV
+280 AENNNPNSEMEDKV

-423 TRLSAVPIGDS
+423 ARLSAVPIGDS

-694 NTEEDNKRSDITNEI
+694 NTEEDNKRSDITKEI

-860 SEKGASVEPVRKK
+860 SEKGASVESVRKK

-886 MTQKVKSL
+886 MTQK
-894 GMTGKAVG
+894 
-902 TESASRVESPG
+902 
-913 MTGQIKSLDMT
+913 
-924 GKAVDPESD
+924 
-933 SRVESPGMK
+933 
-942 EQIKSLGMTG
+942 IKSLGMTG
-952 KAVGPESDSRVESP
+952 KA
-966 GMTGQIKSLNM
+966 
-977 AGKVVGPEADSRVES
+977 
-992 AGMTGQIKSLNMAG
+992 
-1006 KVVGP
+1006 
-1011 EADSRVESPGMTGQI
+1011 
-1026 KSLNMAGKVVGPEA
+1026 
-1040 DSRVESP
+1040 
-1047 GMTGQ
+1047 
-1052 IKSLNMAGKVV
+1052 
-1063 GPEADSRVESAG
+1063 
-1075 MTGQIKSL
+1075 
-1083 NMAGK
+1083 
-1088 VVGPEA
+1088 VGPEA

-1130 LASSGEVDKIQS
+1130 LASSGEVDKIES

-1153 AVGNTIPSNMTV
+1153 VVGNTIPSNMTV

-1177 SEPQEIRRDIAPSE
+1177 SEPQEIRRDIASSE

-1203 KIVFPKA
+1203 KIVFSKA

-1216 PKPVEK
+1216 PKSVEK
-1222 TPSSATL
+1222 TPSSATQ

-1307 NHNIQITGADTKTGK
+1307 NHNIQITGAYTKTGK
-1322 IDYHKIPVDRKA
+1322 IDYHKIPLDRKA

-1403 GINNHI
+1403 GINNDI

-1428 DDSSYQFVP
+1428 NDSSYQFVP

>member
-133 LPQPMKQEVSKDSDD
+133 LPQPMKQEVSKDSND

-214 ALNPI
+214 ALDPI

-337 NLKSNYTIDES
+337 NLKTNYTIDES

-717 ADKLKQFEQS
+717 ADKLKHFEQS

-992 AGMTGQIKSLNMAG
+992 
-1006 KVVGP
+1006 
-1011 EADSRVESPGMTGQI
+1011 PGMTGQI

-1047 GMTGQ
+1047 
-1052 IKSLNMAGKVV
+1052 
-1063 GPEADSRVESAG
+1063 G

-1130 LASSGEVDKIQS
+1130 LASSGEVDKIES

-1177 SEPQEIRRDIAPSE
+1177 SEPQEIRRDIASSE

-1216 PKPVEK
+1216 PKSVEK

>member
-200 GKQTSTD
+200 GKQTSMD
-207 EKKETKP
+207 EKKEAKP

-280 AENNNPSSEMEDKV
+280 AENNNPNSEMEDKV

-840 EMPSSSL
+840 EVPSSSL

-860 SEKGASVEPVRKK
+860 SEKGASVESVRKK

-886 MTQKVKSL
+886 MTQKIKSL

-902 TESASRVESPG
+902 PESASRVESPG

-992 AGMTGQIKSLNMAG
+992 
-1006 KVVGP
+1006 
-1011 EADSRVESPGMTGQI
+1011 
-1026 KSLNMAGKVVGPEA
+1026 
-1040 DSRVESP
+1040 
-1047 GMTGQ
+1047 
-1052 IKSLNMAGKVV
+1052 
-1063 GPEADSRVESAG
+1063 
-1075 MTGQIKSL
+1075 
-1083 NMAGK
+1083 
-1088 VVGPEA
+1088 
-1094 DSRVE
+1094 
-1099 SPGMKEQIKSLGM
+1099 PGMKEQIKSLGM

-1130 LASSGEVDKIQS
+1130 LASSGEVDKIES

-1153 AVGNTIPSNMTV
+1153 VVGNTIPSNMTV

-1177 SEPQEIRRDIAPSE
+1177 SEPQEIRRDIASSE

-1216 PKPVEK
+1216 PKSVEK

-1307 NHNIQITGADTKTGK
+1307 NHNIQITGAYTKTGK

-1403 GINNHI
+1403 GINNDI

>member
-133 LPQPMKQEVSKDSDD
+133 LPQPMKQEVSKDSND

-214 ALNPI
+214 ALDPI

-992 AGMTGQIKSLNMAG
+992 
-1006 KVVGP
+1006 
-1011 EADSRVESPGMTGQI
+1011 PGMTGQI

-1047 GMTGQ
+1047 
-1052 IKSLNMAGKVV
+1052 
-1063 GPEADSRVESAG
+1063 G

-1130 LASSGEVDKIQS
+1130 LASSGEVDKIES

-1177 SEPQEIRRDIAPSE
+1177 SEPQEIRRDIASSE

-1203 KIVFPKA
+1203 KIVFPNA

-1216 PKPVEK
+1216 PKSVEK

>member
-200 GKQTSTD
+200 GKQTSMD
-207 EKKETKP
+207 EKKEAKP

-280 AENNNPSSEMEDKV
+280 AENNNPNSEMEDKV

-459 LLSADLL
+459 LLSPDLL

-575 SFLNDV
+575 SFLDDV

-860 SEKGASVEPVRKK
+860 SEKGASVESVRKK

-886 MTQKVKSL
+886 MTQKIKSL

-902 TESASRVESPG
+902 PESASRVESPG

-992 AGMTGQIKSLNMAG
+992 
-1006 KVVGP
+1006 
-1011 EADSRVESPGMTGQI
+1011 
-1026 KSLNMAGKVVGPEA
+1026 
-1040 DSRVESP
+1040 
-1047 GMTGQ
+1047 
-1052 IKSLNMAGKVV
+1052 
-1063 GPEADSRVESAG
+1063 
-1075 MTGQIKSL
+1075 
-1083 NMAGK
+1083 
-1088 VVGPEA
+1088 
-1094 DSRVE
+1094 
-1099 SPGMKEQIKSLGM
+1099 PGMKEQIKSLGM

-1130 LASSGEVDKIQS
+1130 LASSGEVDKIES

-1153 AVGNTIPSNMTV
+1153 VVGNTIPSNMTV

-1177 SEPQEIRRDIAPSE
+1177 SEPQEIRRDIASSE

-1216 PKPVEK
+1216 PKSVEK

-1307 NHNIQITGADTKTGK
+1307 NHNIQITGAYTKTGK

-1403 GINNHI
+1403 GINNDI

>member
-133 LPQPMKQEVSKDSDD
+133 LPQPMKQEVSKDSND

-280 AENNNPSSEMEDKV
+280 AENNNPNSEMEDKV

-717 ADKLKQFEQS
+717 VDKLKQFEQS

-860 SEKGASVEPVRKK
+860 SEKGASVESVRKK

-886 MTQKVKSL
+886 MTQKIKSL

-902 TESASRVESPG
+902 PESASRVESPG

-992 AGMTGQIKSLNMAG
+992 
-1006 KVVGP
+1006 
-1011 EADSRVESPGMTGQI
+1011 
-1026 KSLNMAGKVVGPEA
+1026 
-1040 DSRVESP
+1040 
-1047 GMTGQ
+1047 
-1052 IKSLNMAGKVV
+1052 
-1063 GPEADSRVESAG
+1063 
-1075 MTGQIKSL
+1075 
-1083 NMAGK
+1083 
-1088 VVGPEA
+1088 
-1094 DSRVE
+1094 
-1099 SPGMKEQIKSLGM
+1099 PGMKEQIKSLGM

-1130 LASSGEVDKIQS
+1130 LASSGEVDKIES

-1165 KMESPNLKGNTV
+1165 KIESPNLKGNTV
-1177 SEPQEIRRDIAPSE
+1177 SEPQEIRRDIASSE

-1216 PKPVEK
+1216 PKSVEK

-1307 NHNIQITGADTKTGK
+1307 NHNIQITGAYTKTGK

-1403 GINNHI
+1403 GINNDI

>member
-200 GKQTSTD
+200 GKQTSMD
-207 EKKETKP
+207 EKKEAKP

-280 AENNNPSSEMEDKV
+280 AENNNPNSEMEDKV

-860 SEKGASVEPVRKK
+860 SEKGASVESVRKK

-886 MTQKVKSL
+886 MTQKIKSL

-902 TESASRVESPG
+902 PESASRVESPG

-977 AGKVVGPEADSRVES
+977 
-992 AGMTGQIKSLNMAG
+992 T
-1006 KVVGP
+1006 
-1011 EADSRVESPGMTGQI
+1011 
-1026 KSLNMAGKVVGPEA
+1026 
-1040 DSRVESP
+1040 
-1047 GMTGQ
+1047 
-1052 IKSLNMAGKVV
+1052 
-1063 GPEADSRVESAG
+1063 
-1075 MTGQIKSL
+1075 
-1083 NMAGK
+1083 GK

-1130 LASSGEVDKIQS
+1130 LASSGEVDKIES

-1153 AVGNTIPSNMTV
+1153 VVGNTIPSNMTV

-1177 SEPQEIRRDIAPSE
+1177 SEPQEIRRDIASSE

-1216 PKPVEK
+1216 PKSVEK

-1307 NHNIQITGADTKTGK
+1307 NHNIQITGAYTKTGK

-1403 GINNHI
+1403 GINNDI

>member
-200 GKQTSTD
+200 GKQTSMD
-207 EKKETKP
+207 EKKEAKP

-280 AENNNPSSEMEDKV
+280 AENNNPNSEMEDKV

-860 SEKGASVEPVRKK
+860 SEKGASVESIRKK

-886 MTQKVKSL
+886 MTQKIKSL

-902 TESASRVESPG
+902 PESASRVESPG

-992 AGMTGQIKSLNMAG
+992 
-1006 KVVGP
+1006 
-1011 EADSRVESPGMTGQI
+1011 
-1026 KSLNMAGKVVGPEA
+1026 
-1040 DSRVESP
+1040 
-1047 GMTGQ
+1047 
-1052 IKSLNMAGKVV
+1052 
-1063 GPEADSRVESAG
+1063 
-1075 MTGQIKSL
+1075 
-1083 NMAGK
+1083 
-1088 VVGPEA
+1088 
-1094 DSRVE
+1094 
-1099 SPGMKEQIKSLGM
+1099 PGMKEQIKSLGM

-1130 LASSGEVDKIQS
+1130 LASSGEVDKIES

-1153 AVGNTIPSNMTV
+1153 VVGNTIPSNMTV

-1177 SEPQEIRRDIAPSE
+1177 SEPQEIRRDIASSE

-1216 PKPVEK
+1216 PKSVEK

-1307 NHNIQITGADTKTGK
+1307 NHNIQITGAYTKTGK

-1403 GINNHI
+1403 GINNDI

>member
-214 ALNPI
+214 ALDPI

-280 AENNNPSSEMEDKV
+280 AENNNPNSEMEDKV

-323 KEKKEEKEEKEKEK
+323 KEKKEEKEENEKEK

-1011 EADSRVESPGMTGQI
+1011 EADSRVESPGM
-1026 KSLNMAGKVVGPEA
+1026 
-1040 DSRVESP
+1040 
-1047 GMTGQ
+1047 
-1052 IKSLNMAGKVV
+1052 
-1063 GPEADSRVESAG
+1063 
-1075 MTGQIKSL
+1075 
-1083 NMAGK
+1083 
-1088 VVGPEA
+1088 
-1094 DSRVE
+1094 
-1099 SPGMKEQIKSLGM
+1099 KEQIKSLGM

-1130 LASSGEVDKIQS
+1130 LASSGEVDKIES

-1177 SEPQEIRRDIAPSE
+1177 SEPQEIRRDIASSE

-1403 GINNHI
+1403 GINNDI

>member
-133 LPQPMKQEVSKDSDD
+133 LPQPMKQEVSKDSND

-214 ALNPI
+214 ALDPI

-492 GPVLIPKITVQAAV
+492 GPVLIPKIAVQAAV

-521 IKSDSNGESTTS
+521 IKSDSNDESTTS

-992 AGMTGQIKSLNMAG
+992 
-1006 KVVGP
+1006 
-1011 EADSRVESPGMTGQI
+1011 PGMTGQI

-1047 GMTGQ
+1047 
-1052 IKSLNMAGKVV
+1052 
-1063 GPEADSRVESAG
+1063 G

-1130 LASSGEVDKIQS
+1130 LASSGEVDKIES

-1177 SEPQEIRRDIAPSE
+1177 SEPQEIRRDIASSE

-1216 PKPVEK
+1216 PKSVEK

>member
-200 GKQTSTD
+200 GKQTSMD
-207 EKKETKP
+207 EKKEAKP

-280 AENNNPSSEMEDKV
+280 AENNNPNSEMEDKV

-860 SEKGASVEPVRKK
+860 SEKGASVESVRKK

-886 MTQKVKSL
+886 MTQKIKSL

-902 TESASRVESPG
+902 PESASRVESPG

-992 AGMTGQIKSLNMAG
+992 
-1006 KVVGP
+1006 
-1011 EADSRVESPGMTGQI
+1011 
-1026 KSLNMAGKVVGPEA
+1026 
-1040 DSRVESP
+1040 
-1047 GMTGQ
+1047 
-1052 IKSLNMAGKVV
+1052 
-1063 GPEADSRVESAG
+1063 
-1075 MTGQIKSL
+1075 
-1083 NMAGK
+1083 
-1088 VVGPEA
+1088 
-1094 DSRVE
+1094 
-1099 SPGMKEQIKSLGM
+1099 PGMKEQIKSLGM

-1130 LASSGEVDKIQS
+1130 LASSGEVDKIES

-1153 AVGNTIPSNMTV
+1153 VVGNTIPSNMTV

-1177 SEPQEIRRDIAPSE
+1177 SEPQEIRRDIVSSE

-1216 PKPVEK
+1216 PKSVEK

-1307 NHNIQITGADTKTGK
+1307 NHNIQITGAYTKTGK

-1403 GINNHI
+1403 GINNDI

>member
-200 GKQTSTD
+200 GKQTSMD
-207 EKKETKP
+207 EKKEAKP

-280 AENNNPSSEMEDKV
+280 AENNNPNSEMEDKV

-575 SFLNDV
+575 SFLNDM

-694 NTEEDNKRSDITNEI
+694 NTEEDNKRSDITKEI

-860 SEKGASVEPVRKK
+860 SEKGASVESVRKK

-886 MTQKVKSL
+886 MTQKIKSL

-902 TESASRVESPG
+902 
-913 MTGQIKSLDMT
+913 
-924 GKAVDPESD
+924 PEAD

-942 EQIKSLGMTG
+942 EQIKSLGMT
-952 KAVGPESDSRVESP
+952 
-966 GMTGQIKSLNM
+966 
-977 AGKVVGPEADSRVES
+977 
-992 AGMTGQIKSLNMAG
+992 
-1006 KVVGP
+1006 
-1011 EADSRVESPGMTGQI
+1011 
-1026 KSLNMAGKVVGPEA
+1026 
-1040 DSRVESP
+1040 
-1047 GMTGQ
+1047 
-1052 IKSLNMAGKVV
+1052 
-1063 GPEADSRVESAG
+1063 
-1075 MTGQIKSL
+1075 
-1083 NMAGK
+1083 GK

-1130 LASSGEVDKIQS
+1130 LASSGEVDKIES

-1153 AVGNTIPSNMTV
+1153 VVGNTIPSNMTV

-1177 SEPQEIRRDIAPSE
+1177 SEPQEIRRDIASSE

-1203 KIVFPKA
+1203 KIVFSKA

-1216 PKPVEK
+1216 PKSVEK
-1222 TPSSATL
+1222 TPSSATQ

-1307 NHNIQITGADTKTGK
+1307 NHNIQITGAYTKTGK
-1322 IDYHKIPVDRKA
+1322 IDYHKIPLDRKA

-1403 GINNHI
+1403 GINNDI

-1428 DDSSYQFVP
+1428 NDSSYQFVP

>member
-280 AENNNPSSEMEDKV
+280 AENNNPNSEMEDKV

-860 SEKGASVEPVRKK
+860 SEKGASVESVRKK

-886 MTQKVKSL
+886 MTQKIKSL

-902 TESASRVESPG
+902 PESASRVESPG

-933 SRVESPGMK
+933 SRVESPGM
-942 EQIKSLGMTG
+942 
-952 KAVGPESDSRVESP
+952 
-966 GMTGQIKSLNM
+966 
-977 AGKVVGPEADSRVES
+977 
-992 AGMTGQIKSLNMAG
+992 TGQIKSLNMAG

-1011 EADSRVESPGMTGQI
+1011 EADSRVESPGMKEQI
-1026 KSLNMAGKVVGPEA
+1026 KSL
-1040 DSRVESP
+1040 
-1047 GMTGQ
+1047 GMT
-1052 IKSLNMAGKVV
+1052 
-1063 GPEADSRVESAG
+1063 
-1075 MTGQIKSL
+1075 
-1083 NMAGK
+1083 GK

-1130 LASSGEVDKIQS
+1130 LASSGEVDKIES

-1153 AVGNTIPSNMTV
+1153 VVGNTIPSNMTV

-1177 SEPQEIRRDIAPSE
+1177 SEPQEIRRDIASSE

-1216 PKPVEK
+1216 PKSVEK

-1307 NHNIQITGADTKTGK
+1307 NHNIQITGAYTKTGK

-1403 GINNHI
+1403 GINNDI

>member
-200 GKQTSTD
+200 GKQTSMD
-207 EKKETKP
+207 EKKEAKP

-280 AENNNPSSEMEDKV
+280 AENNNPNSEMEDKV

-860 SEKGASVEPVRKK
+860 SEKGASVESVRKK

-886 MTQKVKSL
+886 MTQKIKSL

-902 TESASRVESPG
+902 PESASRVESPG

-942 EQIKSLGMTG
+942 EQIKSLGMT
-952 KAVGPESDSRVESP
+952 
-966 GMTGQIKSLNM
+966 
-977 AGKVVGPEADSRVES
+977 
-992 AGMTGQIKSLNMAG
+992 
-1006 KVVGP
+1006 
-1011 EADSRVESPGMTGQI
+1011 
-1026 KSLNMAGKVVGPEA
+1026 
-1040 DSRVESP
+1040 
-1047 GMTGQ
+1047 
-1052 IKSLNMAGKVV
+1052 
-1063 GPEADSRVESAG
+1063 
-1075 MTGQIKSL
+1075 
-1083 NMAGK
+1083 GK

-1130 LASSGEVDKIQS
+1130 LASSGEVDKIES

-1153 AVGNTIPSNMTV
+1153 VVGNTIPSNMTV

-1177 SEPQEIRRDIAPSE
+1177 SEPQEIRRDIASSE

-1216 PKPVEK
+1216 PKSVEK

-1307 NHNIQITGADTKTGK
+1307 NHNIQITGAYTKTGK

-1370 FVNPTENSQVKK
+1370 FVNPIENSQVKK

-1403 GINNHI
+1403 GINNDI

>member
-200 GKQTSTD
+200 GKQTSMD
-207 EKKETKP
+207 EKKEAKP

-280 AENNNPSSEMEDKV
+280 AENNNPNSEMEDKV

-394 GFISKYSS
+394 GFISNTHRRLHGNFPSNWRRVIS
-402 ADGLIPAQYILNAN
+402 NIIPVIEP
-416 NLIIQFT
+416 NLPAITIG
-423 TRLSAVPIGDS
+423 RPITVQRSG
-434 TAISHQIGEEL
+434 H
-445 FQILSQLSNLISQL
+445 
-459 LLSADLL
+459 
-466 QYKDQVILL
+466 LL

-575 SFLNDV
+575 SFLDDV

-694 NTEEDNKRSDITNEI
+694 NTEEDNKRSGITNEI

-860 SEKGASVEPVRKK
+860 SEKGASVESVRKK

-902 TESASRVESPG
+902 
-913 MTGQIKSLDMT
+913 
-924 GKAVDPESD
+924 
-933 SRVESPGMK
+933 
-942 EQIKSLGMTG
+942 
-952 KAVGPESDSRVESP
+952 
-966 GMTGQIKSLNM
+966 
-977 AGKVVGPEADSRVES
+977 
-992 AGMTGQIKSLNMAG
+992 
-1006 KVVGP
+1006 P
-1011 EADSRVESPGMTGQI
+1011 EADSRVESP
-1026 KSLNMAGKVVGPEA
+1026 
-1040 DSRVESP
+1040 
-1047 GMTGQ
+1047 
-1052 IKSLNMAGKVV
+1052 
-1063 GPEADSRVESAG
+1063 G

-1130 LASSGEVDKIQS
+1130 LASSGEVDKIES

-1153 AVGNTIPSNMTV
+1153 VVGNTIPSNMTV

-1177 SEPQEIRRDIAPSE
+1177 SEPQEIRRGIASSE

-1216 PKPVEK
+1216 PKSVEK

-1403 GINNHI
+1403 GINNDI

-1457 DDEEEEDSDFDVDTF
+1457 DGEEEEDSDFDVDTF

>member
-200 GKQTSTD
+200 GKQTSMD
-207 EKKETKP
+207 EKKEAKP

-280 AENNNPSSEMEDKV
+280 AENNNPNSEMEDKV

-860 SEKGASVEPVRKK
+860 PEKGASVESVRKK

-880 DVESPD
+880 N
-886 MTQKVKSL
+886 
-894 GMTGKAVG
+894 
-902 TESASRVESPG
+902 
-913 MTGQIKSLDMT
+913 
-924 GKAVDPESD
+924 
-933 SRVESPGMK
+933 VESPGMK

-966 GMTGQIKSLNM
+966 
-977 AGKVVGPEADSRVES
+977 
-992 AGMTGQIKSLNMAG
+992 
-1006 KVVGP
+1006 
-1011 EADSRVESPGMTGQI
+1011 
-1026 KSLNMAGKVVGPEA
+1026 
-1040 DSRVESP
+1040 
-1047 GMTGQ
+1047 
-1052 IKSLNMAGKVV
+1052 
-1063 GPEADSRVESAG
+1063 G

-1130 LASSGEVDKIQS
+1130 LASSGEVDKIES

-1153 AVGNTIPSNMTV
+1153 VVGNTIPSNMTV

-1177 SEPQEIRRDIAPSE
+1177 SEPQEIRRDIASSE

-1216 PKPVEK
+1216 PKSVEK

-1307 NHNIQITGADTKTGK
+1307 NHNIQITGAYTKTGK

-1382 TSHSPFLNSKPVQYE
+1382 TSHSPFLNSKPIQYE

-1403 GINNHI
+1403 GINNDI

>member
-1 MGTSSEV
+1 MGTSSEI

-122 FDKDLDAPRPP
+122 FDKDLDSPRPP

-200 GKQTSTD
+200 GKQTSMD
-207 EKKETKP
+207 EKKEAKP

-280 AENNNPSSEMEDKV
+280 AENNNPNSEMEDKV

-847 PKRLVEDVEPSEM
+847 PKKLVEDVEPSEM
-860 SEKGASVEPVRKK
+860 SEKGASVESVRKK

-894 GMTGKAVG
+894 DMTGKAVG
-902 TESASRVESPG
+902 PESASRVESSG
-913 MTGQIKSLDMT
+913 MKEQIKSLHMA

-942 EQIKSLGMTG
+942 EQIKSLHMAG
-952 KAVGPESDSRVESP
+952 KAVDPESDSRVESP
-966 GMTGQIKSLNM
+966 
-977 AGKVVGPEADSRVES
+977 
-992 AGMTGQIKSLNMAG
+992 
-1006 KVVGP
+1006 
-1011 EADSRVESPGMTGQI
+1011 
-1026 KSLNMAGKVVGPEA
+1026 
-1040 DSRVESP
+1040 
-1047 GMTGQ
+1047 
-1052 IKSLNMAGKVV
+1052 
-1063 GPEADSRVESAG
+1063 G

-1130 LASSGEVDKIQS
+1130 LASSGEVDKIES

-1153 AVGNTIPSNMTV
+1153 VVGNTIPSNMTV

-1177 SEPQEIRRDIAPSE
+1177 SEPQEIRRDIASSE

-1216 PKPVEK
+1216 PKSVEK

-1382 TSHSPFLNSKPVQYE
+1382 TSHSPFLNSKPVEYE

-1403 GINNHI
+1403 GINNDI

>member
-200 GKQTSTD
+200 GKQTSMD
-207 EKKETKP
+207 EKKEAKP

-280 AENNNPSSEMEDKV
+280 AENNNPNSEMEDKV

-860 SEKGASVEPVRKK
+860 SEKGASVESVRKK

-886 MTQKVKSL
+886 MTQKIKSL

-902 TESASRVESPG
+902 PESASRVESPG

-992 AGMTGQIKSLNMAG
+992 
-1006 KVVGP
+1006 
-1011 EADSRVESPGMTGQI
+1011 
-1026 KSLNMAGKVVGPEA
+1026 
-1040 DSRVESP
+1040 
-1047 GMTGQ
+1047 
-1052 IKSLNMAGKVV
+1052 
-1063 GPEADSRVESAG
+1063 
-1075 MTGQIKSL
+1075 
-1083 NMAGK
+1083 
-1088 VVGPEA
+1088 
-1094 DSRVE
+1094 
-1099 SPGMKEQIKSLGM
+1099 PGMKEQIKSLGM

-1130 LASSGEVDKIQS
+1130 LASSGEVDKIES

-1153 AVGNTIPSNMTV
+1153 VVGNTIPSNMTV

-1177 SEPQEIRRDIAPSE
+1177 SEPQEIRRDIASSE

-1216 PKPVEK
+1216 PKSVEK

-1365 ERKHA
+1365 ERKHT

-1403 GINNHI
+1403 GINNDI

>member
-847 PKRLVEDVEPSEM
+847 PKRLVEDVESSEM
-860 SEKGASVEPVRKK
+860 PEKGASVESVRKK

-933 SRVESPGMK
+933 SRVESPGM
-942 EQIKSLGMTG
+942 
-952 KAVGPESDSRVESP
+952 
-966 GMTGQIKSLNM
+966 
-977 AGKVVGPEADSRVES
+977 
-992 AGMTGQIKSLNMAG
+992 
-1006 KVVGP
+1006 
-1011 EADSRVESPGMTGQI
+1011 
-1026 KSLNMAGKVVGPEA
+1026 
-1040 DSRVESP
+1040 
-1047 GMTGQ
+1047 
-1052 IKSLNMAGKVV
+1052 
-1063 GPEADSRVESAG
+1063 
-1075 MTGQIKSL
+1075 TGQIKSL

-1118 QESIKSPEAARK
+1118 QESIKPPEAARK
-1130 LASSGEVDKIQS
+1130 LASSGEVDKIES

-1177 SEPQEIRRDIAPSE
+1177 SEPQEIRRDIASSE

-1216 PKPVEK
+1216 PKSVEK

-1370 FVNPTENSQVKK
+1370 FVNPTENSQVKN

-1452 EESED
+1452 EESEDDD